1 MGSLAPTATWMGQR
15 LAMLRLTSQRL
26 FRFPCPT
33 AARRQVMADEIPVLV
48 EPAATGDLTGLWR
61 RRAEPVAVAERVAEA
76 KAAVAVA
83 EAEPVAVAE
92 AEPVAVAESVA
103 VAAAVAAA
111 EPVAVMPESQTHL
124 TVSGMFPSV
133 AQVAVSAQVAARAL
147 AARPASVA
155 P

>member
-83 EAEPVAVAE
+83 E
-92 AEPVAVAESVA
+92 
-103 VAAAVAAA
+103 
-111 EPVAVMPESQTHL
+111 PVAVMPGSETPL
-124 TVSGMFPSV
+124 MVSPMFP
-133 AQVAVSAQVAARAL
+133 
-147 AARPASVA
+147 
-155 P
+155 